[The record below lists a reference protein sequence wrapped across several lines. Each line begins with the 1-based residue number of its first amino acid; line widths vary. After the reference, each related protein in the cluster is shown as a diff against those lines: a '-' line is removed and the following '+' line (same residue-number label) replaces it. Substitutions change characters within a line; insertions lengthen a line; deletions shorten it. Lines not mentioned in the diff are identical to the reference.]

1 MLSPLSAV
9 KIASISQ
16 RTGFASKTLAALDI
30 RRQAKTNF
38 VVTEKGKNNMAK
50 REYKK
55 QTVTCKHNA
64 GVECEP
70 RCAKCHKCGWNPDV
84 DKERRESDSKSKK

>member
-1 MLSPLSAV
+1 M
-9 KIASISQ
+9 IM
-16 RTGFASKTLAALDI
+16 
-30 RRQAKTNF
+30 
-38 VVTEKGKNNMAK
+38 EK

-84 DKERRESDSKSKK
+84 NKERKEKDGGNKK

>member
-1 MLSPLSAV
+1 
-9 KIASISQ
+9 
-16 RTGFASKTLAALDI
+16 
-30 RRQAKTNF
+30 
-38 VVTEKGKNNMAK
+38 MAK

-70 RCAKCHKCGWNPDV
+70 RCAKCHKCGGNPDV
-84 DKERRESDSKSKK
+84 NKERKEKNGGNNK